1 MTRPRVNAQL
11 VFTLV
16 GGVLGWAALIAWS
29 VMAPAP
35 PTHDGPLMFAVFLVV
50 ILATRAMAFRLVPD
64 SVLSL
69 DAGFYVAAA
78 AALGPLAA
86 GRLVAL
92 ALTLDSLVRLAA
104 RRRGDAGAAL
114 RERLA
119 YVVYFGGATGAFVA
133 GAAWLVGAPEAGARE
148 LETTWRVLAIGGVLL
163 VAHNALQGGR
173 LALGGRPIG
182 AYLRKQALPG
192 MVAEV
197 ALLPLA
203 AVVVLLFHADRL
215 LGFGLLAATYLIIN
229 LVFNRLSRTSAALRE
244 RVRELE
250 ILDTTA
256 RGLAASLELPQLVA
270 TVARETMRAIPA
282 AETMALVHRGAERA
296 TDRFV
301 VDCYDRDRDVFS
313 RLRIGRGEG
322 ATGQVVAREA
332 PVLIDDLAAA
342 TDIDPGPAGT
352 EGVRSWLGV
361 PVFLHGA
368 CEGVLVVQ
376 SRQAAA
382 FTAQDQRLL
391 VSLALQV
398 AAALENAHLYEMAMV
413 DGLTGLFVRR
423 YFDARIEE
431 EIERSR
437 RFGTPFAVVMMD
449 IDDFKH
455 LNDTHGHLAGDR
467 VLRDIAAIVKTN
479 MRGVDTAARYGG
491 EELALILPRTEL
503 VAALNQ
509 AERVRASI
517 AEHRIA
523 GEADCPV
530 LAVTASFGI
539 AAYPESGA
547 TTAEDLVRRA
557 DRALY
562 RAKRTGKNRVELYW
576 ADDSGRHS
584 ALAAN

>member
-1 MTRPRVNAQL
+1 MARRPFPAQL
-11 VFTLV
+11 AFTLLV
-16 GGVLGWAALIAWS
+16 GVLGWGALALWS
-29 VMAPAP
+29 VVAPAP
-35 PTHDGPLMFAVFLVV
+35 STQHGALTFVVFLVV
-50 ILATRAMAFRLVPD
+50 ILTTRSMAFRLVPD

-69 DAGFYVAAA
+69 DVGFYVAAT

-92 ALTLDSLVRLAA
+92 ALTLDSLVRLTRA
-104 RRRGDAGAAL
+104 RRGAGHGT
-114 RERLA
+114 ERVA
-119 YVVYFGGATGAFVA
+119 YVLYFGGLTGALVA
-133 GAAWLVGAPEAGARE
+133 ATAWLVGPPGASASE
-148 LETTWRVLAIGGVLL
+148 LEVTLRVLATGAALL
-163 VAHNALQGGR
+163 VVHNAVQGAR
-173 LALGGRPIG
+173 LALGGRAVG
-182 AYLRKQALPG
+182 AYLRQQALPG
-192 MVAEV
+192 MIAET

-203 AVVVLLFHADRL
+203 AVVVVLFHGDRL
-215 LGFGLLAATYLIIN
+215 LGFGLLAATYLLIN
-229 LVFNRLSRTSAALRE
+229 LVFNRLSRTQAALRA

-250 ILDTTA
+250 ILDTAA

-270 TVARETMRAIPA
+270 TVARETLRAIPA

-301 VDCYDRDRDVFS
+301 VDCYDRDRDVFA
-313 RLRIGRGEG
+313 RLHIGRNEG
-322 ATGQVVAREA
+322 ATGQVVAQQA
-332 PVLIDDLAAA
+332 PLRIDDLATSA
-342 TDIDPGPAGT
+342 IDPGPTGT
-352 EGVRSWLGV
+352 EGVRAWLGV
-361 PVFLHGA
+361 PVFMHGA
-368 CEGVLVVQ
+368 CEGVLIVQ
-376 SRQAAA
+376 SRQAGV
-382 FTAQDQRLL
+382 FTGQDQRLL

-467 VLRDIAAIVKTN
+467 VLRDVATIVKNN

-509 AERVRASI
+509 AERVRAGI
-517 AEHRIA
+517 ADHRVA
-523 GEADCPV
+523 GEADGPV
-530 LAVTASFGI
+530 LSVTASFGI

-562 RAKRTGKNRVELYW
+562 RAKKTGKNRVELFW
-576 ADDSGRHS
+576 SDDSGS
-584 ALAAN
+584 TKAVAN